1 MPADRLDRPLVWLH
15 GEIRG
20 APFSLEARIE
30 AGELLR
36 RLQRRESLELPHSR
50 PMPVVG
56 PACHELR
63 IADAGT
69 SWRIVY
75 HLRADAVVILAIF
88 AKKTHRTPA
97 RQIKASRDRLRR
109 YLRDRGER

>member
-1 MPADRLDRPLVWLH
+1 MPVDRADRPLVWLH
-15 GEIRG
+15 GEIRSP
-20 APFSLEARIE
+20 PFSSEARVE

-36 RLQRRESLELPHSR
+36 RLQGRETVALPHSR

-63 IADAGT
+63 IVDAGA

-75 HLRADAVVILAIF
+75 HLRSDAVVILAIF
-88 AKKTHRTPA
+88 AKKTRRTPA
-97 RQIKASRDRLRR
+97 QQIEASRDRLRR
-109 YLRDRGER
+109 YLRDIGAR